1 MKTIVLYIATVHIA
15 VLLTQPVFGQ
25 KNKKN
30 DWYEENLKGKV
41 VQITSKTYNAN
52 LKFGEIAKGDCKAE
66 SKVWFNENGF
76 IIRRQDTDAEGTT
89 LRIYDYDAQGDLCRA
104 MTIKLTSSTTDGIT
118 VQKRDTTAI
127 TTYEYIYD
135 ANGRLK
141 EQNDYDADGNLTQ
154 KIKHS
159 YLQGTQTVTTYDGN
173 GELKTHVTVTDGGR
187 KRVTPSTNGEQIE
200 AIYDDR
206 GRLIT
211 ISVPF
216 SNIQGQR
223 LDQKQHYKYNNQGDL
238 ASIAAAENVN
248 GAQGNSLV
256 EYEYEYDKQGNWIV
270 RKGYSQST
278 YRGSITVDNPLK
290 VTLDERVIIY
300 ANSDQDFQAAIKQE
314 EQEERK
320 NEERIALLQHRADS
334 IARVQ
339 EHRADS
345 IARVQDSIRRIEYEN
360 RRKQQELRECINSL
374 KKVAER
380 VFQISGSS
388 SASILT
394 LNKTYNKVKEVSV
407 VGDSVLFALK
417 SNHIGPLTFIQQYS
431 WTPQSYLDAIAYI
444 STDRKHAVIHCTLKD
459 GVLFNKAAILVCTES
474 GMIYEIPGK
483 LRKLFLEHMQLKD
496 MESLW

>member
-1 MKTIVLYIATVHIA
+1 M
-15 VLLTQPVFGQ
+15 
-25 KNKKN
+25 
-30 DWYEENLKGKV
+30 
-41 VQITSKTYNAN
+41 
-52 LKFGEIAKGDCKAE
+52 
-66 SKVWFNENGF
+66 
-76 IIRRQDTDAEGTT
+76 
-89 LRIYDYDAQGDLCRA
+89 
-104 MTIKLTSSTTDGIT
+104 
-118 VQKRDTTAI
+118 
-127 TTYEYIYD
+127 
-135 ANGRLK
+135 
-141 EQNDYDADGNLTQ
+141 
-154 KIKHS
+154 
-159 YLQGTQTVTTYDGN
+159 
-173 GELKTHVTVTDGGR
+173 
-187 KRVTPSTNGEQIE
+187 
-200 AIYDDR
+200 
-206 GRLIT
+206 
-211 ISVPF
+211 
-216 SNIQGQR
+216 
-223 LDQKQHYKYNNQGDL
+223 
-238 ASIAAAENVN
+238 
-248 GAQGNSLV
+248 
-256 EYEYEYDKQGNWIV
+256 
-270 RKGYSQST
+270 
-278 YRGSITVDNPLK
+278 
-290 VTLDERVIIY
+290 
-300 ANSDQDFQAAIKQE
+300 
-314 EQEERK
+314 
-320 NEERIALLQHRADS
+320 LQHRADS